1 METVGR
7 FERRQS
13 STRRQGN
20 AMENPVTTRVKRSVL
35 HPKNI
40 GLLLAAVGA
49 AIFAVVTWPLAI
61 FGAAGAFAA
70 WLFSVF
76 TDVVTPDQDMVK
88 GDARSGYSERERR
101 QKLKELDSQLEETVK
116 AAQLRRLKISSDFLQ
131 RRMQLRRMVDLE
143 RQIATN
149 LTQTEGTISTLPT
162 DIRDEVSQFV
172 ERAIDL
178 SFLRSAML
186 RAFVRTNETVL
197 QEELRN
203 IAGRYER
210 TTGPAKS
217 DVELLLHA
225 KEEQLEAFR
234 RLRNDLVGTEAQL
247 DAIEAFLN
255 TITYGQSLTVGSV
268 RQQMIRLKTKIE
280 ARRQSAEEVQRLV
293 NGLER

>member
-1 METVGR
+1 MEHPVAKKAVR
-7 FERRQS
+7 
-13 STRRQGN
+13 STLSG
-20 AMENPVTTRVKRSVL
+20 
-35 HPKNI
+35 KNI
-40 GLLLAAVGA
+40 
-49 AIFAVVTWPLAI
+49 AIFLVSLMALVGSIVG
-61 FGAAGAFAA
+61 FAAGSALAPVALIAGFAGMFLWA
-70 WLFSVF
+70 ASIVSDVF
-76 TDVVTPDQDMVK
+76 RADTDMVR
-88 GDARSGYSERERR
+88 GDARPGYSERERR
-101 QKLKELDSQLEETVK
+101 QKLKELDTQMEEIVK

-131 RRMQLRRMVDLE
+131 RRTQLRRMVDLE

-149 LTQTEGTISTLPT
+149 LSHTEGTISTLPP
-162 DIRDEVSQFV
+162 DIQDEVNQFV

-178 SFLRSAML
+178 SFLRAAML

-203 IAGRYER
+203 IQGRYER

-217 DVELLLHA
+217 DIELLLHA
-225 KEEQLEAFR
+225 KAEQLEAFR